1 MYCKSAGI
9 RVAGWQVEQLAVF
22 CEESQL
28 RKDVIKHY
36 YMGELIK
43 HAEKWYPYGH
53 ELERKTGPSHIL
65 ASCFVH

>member
-9 RVAGWQVEQLAVF
+9 RVAGWQVEQVAVI

-28 RKDVIKHY
+28 RKDVMKHY
-36 YMGELIK
+36 YVGQL
-43 HAEKWYPYGH
+43 ADKWYPYGH

-65 ASCFVH
+65 VSCFVH